1 MSVPAIKKKPI
12 FCRARMRTEY
22 PLYLMMLAPA
32 LVVFIYSYIPMAGIL
47 VAFMKYLPAKGF
59 FGSKWVGMKNF
70 ETLFSMSNFGN
81 VLANTVIIAVFKIV
95 LGILVPVTV
104 TLLLNDLSSQRYK
117 KAVQTII
124 YMPHFISWV
133 MLSSIFMKLLSGHGV
148 VNQLLG
154 ALGIEPIIFL
164 GDNRWF
170 RFTLIFTHIWKEFG
184 YGTIVYL
191 AAVAGINAELYEA
204 AEIDGAGH
212 WQRMLHVTL
221 PGIAPTIVMMS
232 ALSLGSVL
240 NAGFDQVFNMYNP
253 LVYETG
259 DILDTLT
266 YRMGFE
272 SGKFGLSTA
281 AGLFKSLISAVLVIL
296 SYRIAD
302 KTVGYK
308 IF

>member
-133 MLSSIFMKLLSGHGV
+133 MLSSIFM
-148 VNQLLG
+148 
-154 ALGIEPIIFL
+154 
-164 GDNRWF
+164 
-170 RFTLIFTHIWKEFG
+170 
-184 YGTIVYL
+184 
-191 AAVAGINAELYEA
+191 
-204 AEIDGAGH
+204 
-212 WQRMLHVTL
+212 
-221 PGIAPTIVMMS
+221 
-232 ALSLGSVL
+232 
-240 NAGFDQVFNMYNP
+240 
-253 LVYETG
+253 
-259 DILDTLT
+259 
-266 YRMGFE
+266 
-272 SGKFGLSTA
+272 
-281 AGLFKSLISAVLVIL
+281 
-296 SYRIAD
+296 
-302 KTVGYK
+302 
-308 IF
+308 